1 MEREKGGRGKGW
13 GKENRDER
21 VGANSKVK
29 QKGKWRGEKELKV
42 ETAEVSGETAEVS
55 G

>member
-13 GKENRDER
+13 GKENRDEGLEG

-29 QKGKWRGEKELKV
+29 QKGKWRGEKELNIR
-42 ETAEVSGETAEVS
+42 EIRSHS
-55 G
+55 